1 MRGLAVQTVEKHAKN
16 HEKVLNLKKK
26 HEKLINFSKIS
37 SILISER
44 HVQETNRDGRATDPA
59 KAKCRGG
66 SHPGGIIL
74 GAGHGDVIGWLF
86 GVCL

>member
-1 MRGLAVQTVEKHAKN
+1 MS
-16 HEKVLNLKKK
+16 KK
-26 HEKLINFSKIS
+26 
-37 SILISER
+37 
-44 HVQETNRDGRATDPA
+44 TNRDGRATDPA

-74 GAGHGDVIGWLF
+74 GAGHGMDVIGWLF

>member
-1 MRGLAVQTVEKHAKN
+1 MKKKKTPKN
-16 HEKVLNLKKK
+16 HP
-26 HEKLINFSKIS
+26 F
-37 SILISER
+37 LISER
-44 HVQETNRDGRATDPA
+44 HVQKTNRDGRATDPA

-66 SHPGGIIL
+66 SPGGIIL